1 MSEKELKKIKD
12 NLSKSKSFKS
22 FMKEEIQNAKNKI
35 VKREKKIKKK
45 AKNVEDF
52 LSQRE
57 TA

>member
-1 MSEKELKKIKD
+1 
-12 NLSKSKSFKS
+12 
-22 FMKEEIQNAKNKI
+22 MKEEIQNAKNKI